1 MRAATMNVTQPL
13 TEAAAGTHRL
23 DVVKE
28 ILTTLET
35 ATVAGQQYLMGK
47 VLTVLRHQAP
57 PRDHWINEAQW
68 AQIAA
73 ELDAL
78 AREAARMSPDAAAF
92 SRQAINLAETL
103 ARGSARPPISPT
115 A

>member
-1 MRAATMNVTQPL
+1 MSGAQPVTAT
-13 TEAAAGTHRL
+13 GKHRL

-28 ILTTLET
+28 ILTALET

-57 PRDHWINEAQW
+57 PRDHWMNDHQW
-68 AQIAA
+68 SEIAG

-78 AREAARMSPDAAAF
+78 AREAARMAPDAAAF
-92 SRQAINLAETL
+92 SRQASILAETL
-103 ARGSARPPISPT
+103 ARRSAPT
-115 A
+115 SFSSAA

>member
-1 MRAATMNVTQPL
+1 LPT
-13 TEAAAGTHRL
+13 GKHRL

-28 ILTTLET
+28 ILTALET

-57 PRDHWINEAQW
+57 PRDHWITEAQW
-68 AQIAA
+68 TQISG

-78 AREAARMSPDAAAF
+78 AREAARMAPDAAAF
-92 SRQAINLAETL
+92 SRQAASLADTL
-103 ARGSARPPISPT
+103 ARGTVRPAIQP
-115 A
+115 AA